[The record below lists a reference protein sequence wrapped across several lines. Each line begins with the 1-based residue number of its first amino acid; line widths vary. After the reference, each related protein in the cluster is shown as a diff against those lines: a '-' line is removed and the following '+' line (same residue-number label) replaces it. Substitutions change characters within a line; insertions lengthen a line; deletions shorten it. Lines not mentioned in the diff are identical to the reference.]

1 MQTKFT
7 TSQLGVPLSELPAGT
22 AFMEVLE
29 SGNTIFMVL
38 KASHLTGTINHKEFK
53 DQQFADLIFYCH
65 VDGGFLFCIKK
76 SEAKETYVYPVQP
89 VNGVLEFRPLDL
101 NAKY

>member
-53 DQQFADLIFYCH
+53 DQQFADLIFYCRLDSGLLDC
-65 VDGGFLFCIKK
+65 VKK
-76 SEAKETYVYPVQP
+76 NDAKEIYVYPVQP
-89 VNGVLEFRPLDL
+89 VSGVLEFRP
-101 NAKY
+101 

>member
-38 KASHLTGTINHKEFK
+38 KASHLKISNL
-53 DQQFADLIFYCH
+53 QI
-65 VDGGFLFCIKK
+65 
-76 SEAKETYVYPVQP
+76 
-89 VNGVLEFRPLDL
+89 
-101 NAKY
+101 